1 MVDLAAALGVT
12 PSTAGRMCD
21 RLLRKGLIRRHRARS
36 DRRALTGDFTLTLPV
51 MLAVAV
57 ATATSRA
64 LSYGTIYTTKLLRR
78 GQDVDRAALPV
89 LSGDGQQVQG
99 WLTGASVLSAV
110 ASEIGGAAPP
120 GTGEQAAADAGGPAG
135 ERPARPPEPLAG
147 YEVLE
152 IAIFA
157 GSPAAGSALGTVSW
171 PPGCFPVSVLHGRA
185 LQDPDPAMI
194 LAPGDRIS
202 LLIRAAEFPQAGPE
216 PGAQAGPAAIGTAA
230 TPRTPPHLSDGRC
243 PGGRA
248 VQLLSRGGRSSAA
261 CPAVARPARPVR
273 RQPRAGRRATLRDR
287 CCAAPPDAPP
297 RRCA

>member
-51 MLAVAV
+51 MLAVAVAV

-110 ASEIGGAAPP
+110 ASEVPGTAPP

-216 PGAQAGPAAIGTAA
+216 PRAQAGPAAIGTAA
-230 TPRTPPHLSDGRC
+230 APRTPPHLSDGRC
-243 PGGRA
+243 PGGAGCSAA
-248 VQLLSRGGRSSAA
+248 VQGRPVQRGLPCRCTPSAA
-261 CPAVARPARPVR
+261 GKETATSRPAGYSARPL
-273 RQPRAGRRATLRDR
+273 LR
-287 CCAAPPDAPP
+287 CSS
-297 RRCA
+297 